1 MPHAPVHPPVD
12 RDLRRADRAA
22 GRAARATPGSPHAR
36 LPRALTVPAAILA
49 LLTVAGLA
57 LLWPGAAADRP
68 KAAAAPGPTLPGTV
82 VAARDEPCGNG
93 VAQACRTITV
103 EVTEGPDRGRRGE
116 VPLGPPELA
125 PRVDAGDDVRL
136 RSTPTVDGVPAPDP
150 YTLAAV
156 ERSSSLLWLALAFA
170 ALTLLLARWRGLLAL
185 AGFALSLALI
195 TFFLVPSM
203 LDGNDPVLV
212 ALVGSLAVMWVTLVL
227 TYGPGAQTMAAALG
241 IAASL
246 GLAAIL
252 ARTWVGLAH
261 LDGRGS
267 DLAGTLA
274 QGGAVDLEGI
284 VLAGMVIG
292 ALGVLADTG
301 VTQASAV
308 IALRRA
314 NPELGARA
322 VYRAA
327 FAIGRDHLTA
337 TVHTLV
343 LAYVGASLPLILVLS
358 STRTPAG
365 DALNTQDIAE
375 PVVATLVGSIALL
388 ASVPLTT
395 GLAALVAAR
404 SPASALPAGGGHA
417 H

>member
-1 MPHAPVHPPVD
+1 MPAPPADSAV
-12 RDLRRADRAA
+12 RAARRADRDRRRSASDT
-22 GRAARATPGSPHAR
+22 AREPAR
-36 LPRALTVPAAILA
+36 PPRALSLP
-49 LLTVAGLA
+49 AGLLA
-57 LLWPGAAADRP
+57 AATVLGLVLLWPGAPQDR
-68 KAAAAPGPTLPGTV
+68 AAPRSVPAPTLAGHV
-82 VAARDEPCGNG
+82 VASRDEACGSG
-93 VAQACRTITV
+93 SAQRCRTV
-103 EVTEGPDRGRRGE
+103 SVQVAGSGRRAPAE
-116 VPLGPPELA
+116 IRLGPVELA
-125 PRVDAGDDVRL
+125 PRVEPGDAVRL
-136 RSTPTVDGVPAPDP
+136 RAVADIDGVAAPEP
-150 YTLAAV
+150 YTLVAV
-156 ERSSSLLWLALAFA
+156 DRSSSLLWLALAFA
-170 ALTLLLARWRGLLAL
+170 ALILLLARWRGLLAL
-185 AGFALSLALI
+185 AGFALSLGLI
-195 TFFLVPSM
+195 TSFLVPSM

-246 GLAAIL
+246 GLAAVL
-252 ARTWVGLAH
+252 ARTWVALAR
-261 LDGRGS
+261 LDGRS
-267 DLAGTLA
+267 SELAGALT
-274 QGGAVDLEGI
+274 QGGTVSLEGI

-314 NPELGARA
+314 NPALGARA

-358 STRTPAG
+358 STRTAVG
-365 DALNTQDIAE
+365 DALDTQDIAE

-395 GLAALVAAR
+395 GLAALAAAR
-404 SPASALPAGGGHA
+404 VPASALPAHGPHA

>member
-1 MPHAPVHPPVD
+1 MHATPTD
-12 RDLRRADRAA
+12 TAARAARRADREARRSIDDPGASPA
-22 GRAARATPGSPHAR
+22 G
-36 LPRALTVPAAILA
+36 LPRTLALPAALLA
-49 LLTVAGLA
+49 LATIVGLA
-57 LLWPGAAADRP
+57 LLWPGAPQDRP
-68 KAAAAPGPTLPGTV
+68 AAGAAPAPTLAGE
-82 VAARDEPCGNG
+82 VAASRDESCGG
-93 VAQACRTITV
+93 GGGQRCRVISVQVAGTAERTEAAEI
-103 EVTEGPDRGRRGE
+103 R
-116 VPLGPPELA
+116 LGPVELA
-125 PRVDAGDDVRL
+125 PKVQTGDTVRL
-136 RSTPTVDGVPAPDP
+136 RAVPAIDGAPAPEP
-150 YTLAAV
+150 YTLVAV
-156 ERSSSLLWLALAFA
+156 DRSSSLIWLAIAFA
-170 ALTLLLARWRGLLAL
+170 VLIVALARWRGLLAL
-185 AGFALSLALI
+185 AGFALSLGLI
-195 TFFLVPSM
+195 TSFLVPSM

-212 ALVGSLAVMWVTLVL
+212 ALVASLAVMWVTLVL

-246 GLAAIL
+246 ALAAVLAKAWVAL
-252 ARTWVGLAH
+252 AR
-261 LDGRGS
+261 LDGRS
-267 DLAGTLA
+267 SELAGALA
-274 QGGAVDLEGI
+274 QGGTTSLEGI

-314 NPELGARA
+314 NPALGARA

-358 STRTPAG
+358 STRTPIG
-365 DALNTQDIAE
+365 DALDTQDIAE

-395 GLAALVAAR
+395 GLAALAAAR
-404 SPASALPAGGGHA
+404 VPASSLPAHGGHA